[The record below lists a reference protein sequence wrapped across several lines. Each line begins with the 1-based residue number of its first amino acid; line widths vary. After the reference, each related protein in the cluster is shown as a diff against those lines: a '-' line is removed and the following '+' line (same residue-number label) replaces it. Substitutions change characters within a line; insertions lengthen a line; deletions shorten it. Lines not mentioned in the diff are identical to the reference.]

1 MGICTA
7 HGPTVGNEAGL
18 LGQQPSLVTTQ
29 VIVSPFLFRY
39 YGCTQIF
46 TGMRIV
52 RFSLR
57 TQLLATMLLLAPTF
71 LAASNSAMLTVSDS
85 DATSSANK
93 VLRSSALFV
102 GDTVATRPDSVASIN
117 AQGSMVLVLA
127 DSSVRFEGNSVNMG
141 HGGVVVTTSQ
151 AMAVRAGKLTIA
163 PVAQRAAKFEVSVS
177 DGVVQI
183 AARQGTL
190 AIDDGSSTT
199 ILQPGQE
206 TTRQDSDQS
215 EGPRKNHGAPP
226 TGSGFH
232 MTRKT
237 AAIIFGGAAAA
248 GTTAAILLSSGNGS
262 RPVSPATP

>member
-1 MGICTA
+1 M
-7 HGPTVGNEAGL
+7 E
-18 LGQQPSLVTTQ
+18 
-29 VIVSPFLFRY
+29 
-39 YGCTQIF
+39 
-46 TGMRIV
+46 IV

-57 TQLLATMLLLAPTF
+57 TQLLAAMLLLAPTF
-71 LAASNSAMLTVSDS
+71 LVAANSAMLTVSDS
-85 DATSSANK
+85 DSSSANK

-117 AQGSMVLVLA
+117 AEGSMVLVLA

-163 PVAQRAAKFEVSVS
+163 PVAQRAAKFEVSAS

-183 AARQGTL
+183 AAREGSL

-199 ILQPGQE
+199 ILKPGQE

-215 EGPRKNHGAPP
+215 EGPRKDQGAPP

-232 MTRKT
+232 MTKKT

-248 GTTAAILLSSGNGS
+248 GTTAAILLTTGNGS